1 MESSRGSC
9 QHELCLH
16 IIQATRNDSFWYFFF
31 FNGGFMCL
39 RTDLNY
45 YPVSLT
51 NWAPVLSEECDFNQ
65 FMAGWWREVLQT
77 DQSKTYGSL
86 WRTRIKW
93 EAVILLILL
102 CFIDLLYGTLPIQLH
117 YLIKKGSYQFAGQL
131 LMQEKKKKTK
141 REEEIIYIFLT
152 PRKSSTLREYWTDR
166 PMPGETIL
174 AGYLYS
180 FKRTVI
186 KTEH

>member
-1 MESSRGSC
+1 MY
-9 QHELCLH
+9 LC
-16 IIQATRNDSFWYFFF
+16 R
-31 FNGGFMCL
+31 
-39 RTDLNY
+39 DLNY

-51 NWAPVLSEECDFNQ
+51 NWAPVLSKECDFNQ

-86 WRTRIKW
+86 WKTWIKW

-131 LMQEKKKKTK
+131 LMKEKKE
-141 REEEIIYIFLT
+141 RGRNNIYFLS
-152 PRKSSTLREYWTDR
+152 PRKLSTLRGYRTDHQ
-166 PMPGETIL
+166 MPGETIL
-174 AGYLYS
+174 AGYLHS
-180 FKRTVI
+180 FERTVI

>member
-1 MESSRGSC
+1 MWRGVKKRGEILGKLLGQLEIKCVLMESSRGSC

-16 IIQATRNDSFWYFFF
+16 IIQAMHNDSFWYFFLW
-31 FNGGFMCL
+31 GFMCL
-39 RTDLNY
+39 CTDLNY
-45 YPVSLT
+45 YPVSFT

-65 FMAGWWREVLQT
+65 FVAGWWREVLQT

-86 WRTRIKW
+86 WRTWIKW

-131 LMQEKKKKTK
+131 LMQKKK
-141 REEEIIYIFLT
+141 E
-152 PRKSSTLREYWTDR
+152 RK
-166 PMPGETIL
+166 
-174 AGYLYS
+174 
-180 FKRTVI
+180 K
-186 KTEH
+186 